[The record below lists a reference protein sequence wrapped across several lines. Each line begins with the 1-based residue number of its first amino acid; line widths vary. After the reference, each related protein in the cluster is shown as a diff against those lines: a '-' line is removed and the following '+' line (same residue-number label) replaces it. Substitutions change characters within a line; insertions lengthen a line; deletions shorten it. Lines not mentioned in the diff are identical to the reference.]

1 MDNVEI
7 SSPLPLPIHFDLL
20 PCLTPGKTLCPVF
33 YVLVDNIPIYVTLDP
48 SQIPHMSLLPL
59 FLTLHP
65 ISPLSIL
72 STLHLRPDSDYS
84 LTLKGIAPFVD
95 IWVSLNLARTICESL
110 NVERLF
116 WDEKDPTKGLLSK
129 IMGEIQS
136 WDEGLAIGHN
146 WLPPSTQLPKSAY
159 SLSTLLSTPL
169 TGVDIIQDNRYIT
182 TPLDDGSRT
191 RMTKDAETHNP
202 SKMRD
207 GKWHEVWDGIIALS
221 DLAWNEFLLYPS
233 IPPIPDKPSHI
244 PLSHPIETDILH
256 TILPLI
262 PSLIN
267 HESPLPTYPFNLN
280 DLQILLDSRPLPS
293 IKPSL
298 YSMVSSLVASRKEM
312 ERMAKLE
319 ENEYKARLKIC
330 LAECLGGIMISTLL
344 SQLHSD
350 DENVSGKE
358 RGRRRLSD
366 KGIYVFVEKPD
377 HFDLT
382 DIDLSPSRQR
392 QHQQR
397 KQLQN
402 KDQEKER
409 DKTGSG
415 SQNREKH
422 HRHQDP
428 KDNWMKT
435 IESLE
440 ERRGASP
447 PVQDQPHKDLVEG
460 KRGSHGTR
468 STSKSHCPD
477 HSPSPLK
484 EDKRKS
490 PKSAHHQ
497 SLHQTPPSPP
507 TSQERKPGSIS
518 SEPES
523 ESTATPPHY
532 RVIESI
538 DQFPLGDWSW
548 TGSSKLMLSE
558 NKDGWQP
565 YRILGIA
572 ILLGWVLGHWQVF

>member
-1 MDNVEI
+1 
-7 SSPLPLPIHFDLL
+7 
-20 PCLTPGKTLCPVF
+20 
-33 YVLVDNIPIYVTLDP
+33 
-48 SQIPHMSLLPL
+48 MSLLSL

-95 IWVSLNLARTICESL
+95 IWVSLSLARTICESL

-116 WDEKDPTKGLLSK
+116 WDEMDPTKGLLSK

-146 WLPPSTQLPKSAY
+146 WLPPSKQLPKSAY

-191 RMTKDAETHNP
+191 RMAKDAETHNP
-202 SKMRD
+202 SKIRD

-280 DLQILLDSRPLPS
+280 DLQILVDSKPLPS

-298 YSMVSSLVASRKEM
+298 YSMVSSLVASRKET

-344 SQLHSD
+344 SQLHPH
-350 DENVSGKE
+350 DETVSGRE
-358 RGRRRLSD
+358 RGRRRSSD
-366 KGIYVFVEKPD
+366 NGIYVFVEKPD

-382 DIDLSPSRQR
+382 DIDLSPSRQQ
-392 QHQQR
+392 QHQQQQQQQQ
-397 KQLQN
+397 QLQK
-402 KDQEKER
+402 KDQGRKR
-409 DKTGSG
+409 DKVGSG
-415 SQNREKH
+415 SQNRDKH
-422 HRHQDP
+422 HHHQDP

-447 PVQDQPHKDLVEG
+447 HPQDQLQKDPIHE
-460 KRGSHGTR
+460 RRRSHSSR
-468 STSKSHCPD
+468 STSQSD
-477 HSPSPLK
+477 LQAHSPLHLK
-484 EDKRKS
+484 EDKRRF
-490 PKSAHHQ
+490 PKSTHHQ
-497 SLHQTPPSPP
+497 SLHKTPLSPP
-507 TSQERKPGSIS
+507 TSQERKPGTIS

-523 ESTATPPHY
+523 GSTATPPHY